1 MPKIVE
7 RLLRA
12 GEGRIIKKLTGL
24 TDQVNALAEDF
35 ERLSD
40 AELREETDRF
50 KARIADGESL
60 DDLLPEAFAACRE
73 AATRTL
79 GQRHFDVQIMGGAA
93 LHLGNIA
100 EMKTGEGK
108 TLVAT
113 APSYLNALAGKGVH
127 VVTVNDYLAEYQSEL
142 MGRVHRF
149 LGLTTGCILGVDG
162 RRRSAASSTAWTSP
176 TAPTTSS
183 ASTTCATTWRG
194 APRSW
199 CSAATT
205 SPSSTRST
213 RSWSTRPG
221 RR

>member
-1 MPKIVE
+1 MPKI
-7 RLLRA
+7 LDKILRA
-12 GEGRIIKKLTGL
+12 GEGRVLRRL
-24 TDQVNALAEDF
+24 SAMADQVDALEDEF
-35 ERLSD
+35 SSMSD

-50 KARIADGESL
+50 KQRYADGESL
-60 DDLLPEAFAACRE
+60 DDLLPEAFATVRE

-79 GQRHFDVQIMGGAA
+79 GQRHYRVQVMGGAA

-113 APSYLNALAGKGVH
+113 LPSYLNALTGKGVH
-127 VVTVNDYLAEYQSEL
+127 VVTVNDYLAGYQSEL

-149 LGLTTGCILGVDG
+149 LGHDDGHDPVRSEPRRAPRAVRRGHHLRHEQRVRLRLPARQHGVVG
-162 RRRSAASSTAWTSP
+162 RASSS
-176 TAPTTSS
+176 
-183 ASTTCATTWRG
+183 
-194 APRSW
+194 
-199 CSAATT
+199 SAATT

-213 RSWSTRPG
+213 PSSSTRPA